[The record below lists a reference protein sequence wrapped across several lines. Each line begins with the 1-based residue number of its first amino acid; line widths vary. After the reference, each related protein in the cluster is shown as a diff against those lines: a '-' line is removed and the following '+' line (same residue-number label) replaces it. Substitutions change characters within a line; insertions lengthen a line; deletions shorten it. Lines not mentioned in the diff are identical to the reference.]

1 MTNEFA
7 PTRRRVLMGATAS
20 LAAVSGFV
28 RTGFAGGKVFKL
40 GALGIMSG
48 PYAGWGGV
56 MSQTAQT
63 LAAIYNEKGGVK
75 IGEDVYKIEVV
86 SVDDKMDPKTAITG
100 AERLI
105 QQEGIRYILGPN
117 VDTTAVSIKPVLEA
131 NKAVNVPY
139 AFSKELYV
147 PPASNSILGMV
158 ASYQV
163 APFIYEHLRD
173 TKGVKKVSFLA
184 ANAADALNQRAQG
197 IRIATGLGLMVIASG
212 DTYEPGTTDFFPI
225 VTKVLADK
233 PDLIVLSGVSPSD
246 VGPLVKSARELG
258 YTGFLSTETGQDPK
272 ALYQVAGDAANGFIA
287 AGGASTE
294 EIRSQFMVEFIAR
307 YKAMW
312 GEWNDVAALFVYAPE
327 IILQTLAKTGPTAI
341 SDVSVFK
348 AALETFEGKNPFVKD
363 PMPLKYVGR
372 KDFGQPRQI
381 SVPIVVQTVEN
392 GAYKPLFVASLAG

>member
-1 MTNEFA
+1 MTNAFK
-7 PTRRRVLMGATAS
+7 PTRRHVLMGATA
-20 LAAVSGFV
+20 LAAGMRFV
-28 RTGFAGGKVFKL
+28 RTSFAADKVFKL

-75 IGEDVYKIEVV
+75 IGEDEYKIEVV

-139 AFSKELYV
+139 AFSKELYI

-163 APFIYEHLRD
+163 APFIYEYLRD
-173 TKGVKKVSFLA
+173 KKGVKKVSFLA

-197 IRIATGLGLMVIASG
+197 VRIATDLGLTVIASG

-225 VTKVLADK
+225 ITKVLADK

-294 EIRSQFMVEFIAR
+294 EIRSQFMVDFMAR

-327 IILQTLAKTGPTAI
+327 IILQTIARTGPAAI
-341 SDVSVFK
+341 NDVGVFK
-348 AALETFEGKNPFVKD
+348 VALENFEGKNPFVKD

-381 SVPIVVQTVEN
+381 SVPIVVQTVEK
-392 GAYKPLFVASLAG
+392 GTYKPLFVASLAS